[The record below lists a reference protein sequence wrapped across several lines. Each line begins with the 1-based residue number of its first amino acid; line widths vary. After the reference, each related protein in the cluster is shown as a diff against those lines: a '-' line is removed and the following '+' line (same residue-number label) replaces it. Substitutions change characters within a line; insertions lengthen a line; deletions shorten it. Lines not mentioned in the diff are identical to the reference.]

1 MRARPLA
8 LTLLAVAVLLA
19 AAYGVVE
26 WLDATAPEVSRS
38 PSPRNEL
45 APPPVARS
53 QDLPTEPPAASTD
66 PQIPERAETS
76 APPSDSKPATIHMR
90 GSVTLFE
97 HLDVDSPLPPPDGTF
112 DLAVLTSSATLRQR
126 VTVQSGDFE
135 FEVPPSSELEIR
147 TFRFGDRVAWIRGE
161 TRRPIPDDAR
171 LELVATCL
179 ASRRL
184 DVVDEADGRPLEDVV
199 VLVATTPDE
208 HPGVFRAHDVLV
220 DRKSSPVEL
229 APFFSRLA
237 TRERV
242 AARSSLWVGAKD
254 HAFRRIELDFDRGSD
269 SLRVAL
275 ERCGSLTV
283 HLHGDA
289 DFAKRALWLRLVS
302 KRERTLYLAS
312 HVFFSSAVRIDGVR
326 PGTFEV
332 DVVRGDRASARSY
345 GGAVAEIE
353 AGRDTEVTIDVA
365 PPPEFAANE
374 VPITGTIELPAAWG
388 MLHEMFFERIDAS
401 IIDEKQI
408 QLSDL
413 PLERAEPRTLRFQT
427 STRQLGLW
435 SVDIWAD
442 NEVRFG
448 GEFVVGPEGATDLFF
463 AIGEPAGLR
472 INYKDASTGAR
483 LPASSKPDVHAR
495 WETTDVTDLAWGDD
509 QSFGSSYLFIRVPIG
524 PITLRSKCYGYAP
537 LTEHLHIQ
545 PGTNEHVALLPLPVG
560 VEAVF
565 TIDGKRASF
574 DESRCPIA
582 LRFLE
587 GSDANVEWVEHSS
600 CCWEGYV
607 DRPGSYELTVLPLEG
622 YVPVKPFEVDLQFGK
637 LKRVDIPLSKRP

>member
-19 AAYGVVE
+19 ATYGVVQ
-26 WLDATAPEVSRS
+26 WLDAVAPVASPS
-38 PSPRNEL
+38 PSPRNEIV
-45 APPPVARS
+45 PSPDARD
-53 QDLPTEPPAASTD
+53 QDLPPEPPAASTD
-66 PQIPERAETS
+66 PEVPERAQTS
-76 APPSDSKPATIHMR
+76 APPPDPKPATIHLR

-97 HLDVDSPLPPPDGTF
+97 HLDVDTPLPPPEGTF
-112 DLAVLTSSATLRQR
+112 DLAVLTSSATLRQK

-161 TRRPIPDDAR
+161 TRRPIPGDAR

-184 DVVDEADGRPLEDVV
+184 DVVDEADGKPLEDVV

-208 HPGVFRAHDVLV
+208 HPGVYRAHDLLV
-220 DRKSSPVEL
+220 DRKPSPVEL

-242 AARSSLWVGAKD
+242 AARSSLWVGAKE

-388 MLHEMFFERIDAS
+388 TLREMYFERIDAS
-401 IIDEKQI
+401 IIEEEEI

-413 PLERAEPRTLRFQT
+413 PLERAEPRTIHFQT

-435 SVDIWAD
+435 KVNIWAD
-442 NEVRFG
+442 NEVEFG

-463 AIGEPAGLR
+463 AIGEPVGLT
-472 INYKDASTGAR
+472 IDYKDASTGAH
-483 LPASSKPDVHAR
+483 LPASSKPDVHAH
-495 WETTDVTDLAWGDD
+495 WVTTDVTDPAWGDD
-509 QSFGSSYLFIRVPIG
+509 QSFGRSYLFLRVPIG
-524 PITLRSKCYGYAP
+524 PITLRSTCHGYAP

-545 PGTNEHVALLPLPVG
+545 PGTNKHVALLPLPVG
-560 VEAVF
+560 VDAVL
-565 TIDGKRASF
+565 TVDGERATF
-574 DESRCPIA
+574 DLSRCPIT
-582 LRFLE
+582 LRSLE
-587 GSDANVEWVEHSS
+587 RSDANVECVERYS
-600 CCWEGYV
+600 CRWEVYV

-622 YVPVKPFEVDLQFGK
+622 YVPVKPFEVDLQLGK
-637 LKRVDIPLSKRP
+637 LKRVDIPLSKLP

>member
-19 AAYGVVE
+19 AAYGVVV
-26 WLDATAPEVSRS
+26 WLDEAAPEAS
-38 PSPRNEL
+38 PSLSQRNEL
-45 APPPVARS
+45 VPSPVARG
-53 QDLPTEPPAASTD
+53 QDLPPEPPAASTD
-66 PQIPERAETS
+66 PQVPERAETS
-76 APPSDSKPATIHMR
+76 APPPDPKPAAIHLR

-97 HLDVDSPLPPPDGTF
+97 HIDVDTPLPPPDGTF
-112 DLAVLTSSATLRQR
+112 DLAVLTSSATLRQKI
-126 VTVQSGDFE
+126 TVQSGDFE
-135 FEVPPSSELEIR
+135 VEVPPSSELEIR

-161 TRRPIPDDAR
+161 SRRPIPDDAR

-184 DVVDEADGRPLEDVV
+184 DVVDEADGKPLEDVV
-199 VLVATTPDE
+199 VLVASTPDE
-208 HPGVFRAHDVLV
+208 HPGVRRAHDLLV
-220 DRKSSPVEL
+220 DRKPSPVEL

-254 HAFRRIELDFDRGSD
+254 HAFRRVELDFDRGSD

-353 AGRDTEVTIDVA
+353 AGHDTEVTIDVA

-388 MLHEMFFERIDAS
+388 MLHDMYFERIDAS
-401 IIDEKQI
+401 IVEEKQI

-413 PLERAEPRTLRFQT
+413 LLERAEPRTMRFQL

-463 AIGEPAGLR
+463 AIGEPARLSLDYFDGSTGERLSR
-472 INYKDASTGAR
+472 PGDNIINANWNSTGA
-483 LPASSKPDVHAR
+483 
-495 WETTDVTDLAWGDD
+495 TDFAWGGDI
-509 QSFGSSYLFIRVPIG
+509 SHHSGRLSLLVPIG
-524 PITLRSKCYGYAP
+524 PITVRSELSGYAP
-537 LTEHLHIQ
+537 VTERFRIGAGDNKHATRFWPPVGIEAQLTVDGKAMTMEFREVPIGLRSLDGRGTTIESSGIGSWFRVYVDQ
-545 PGTNEHVALLPLPVG
+545 PG
-560 VEAVF
+560 
-565 TIDGKRASF
+565 R
-574 DESRCPIA
+574 
-582 LRFLE
+582 
-587 GSDANVEWVEHSS
+587 
-600 CCWEGYV
+600 
-607 DRPGSYELTVLPLEG
+607 YEVSVLPLDG
-622 YVPVKPFEVDLQFGK
+622 FSPVPTFEIELRPGK